1 MESFRPG
8 LLVNQLQDTAVAPSS
23 SRSAPINQ
31 PAAADK
37 NPQDENGPR
46 INHVARQETG
56 ADQERQR
63 VSNAQHAI
71 HPSPKTNYEIETD
84 ESFDGLRLAP
94 SSFLDSKYIAGAK
107 RKRVMSD
114 PHARLSTSRAYRT
127 LSAAS
132 RRRRNKRRSYR
143 GAE

>member
-1 MESFRPG
+1 GVFR
-8 LLVNQLQDTAVAPSS
+8 NQLRHTAVAPPS
-23 SRSAPINQ
+23 SRSPRINQ

-46 INHVARQETG
+46 INHGARQENG

-84 ESFDGLRLAP
+84 ESFDGLGLAP
-94 SSFLDSKYIAGAK
+94 SSFFDSRYIAGAK
-107 RKRVMSD
+107 RDRVLSD
-114 PHARLSTSRAYRT
+114 PHA
-127 LSAAS
+127 
-132 RRRRNKRRSYR
+132 
-143 GAE
+143 